1 MGTLRLL
8 QSFSL
13 LFRRSSSKP
22 LLNIMKLLFVAVLF
36 AVAVSGII
44 AAPAHDPE
52 DDIDVLDGEMMEHE
66 DVHAYLN
73 LLDKIPGARRLMN
86 KIKPFLKS
94 TKAIWSKV
102 GSSMG
107 AKIKEA
113 TKEMMAKFPDIAA
126 KVGAIGAKT
135 LVTAALPAI
144 IGAFGK

>member
-22 LLNIMKLLFVAVLF
+22 LL
-36 AVAVSGII
+36 SII
-44 AAPAHDPE
+44 SSSSLQFCSRSPSLASSPHQRT
-52 DDIDVLDGEMMEHE
+52 IQRMTSTSLMENE

-126 KVGAIGAKT
+126 KVGA
-135 LVTAALPAI
+135 
-144 IGAFGK
+144 